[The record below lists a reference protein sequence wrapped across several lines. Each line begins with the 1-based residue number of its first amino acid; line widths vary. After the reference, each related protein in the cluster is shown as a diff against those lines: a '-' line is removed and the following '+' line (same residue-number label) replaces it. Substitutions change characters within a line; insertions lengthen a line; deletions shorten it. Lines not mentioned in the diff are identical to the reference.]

1 MEDETTRITP
11 LRAGVA
17 GVGWWGG
24 ELVRGAGASGSVDVV
39 SCYSPTEANRI
50 RFATRHRLRA
60 ASSWDDLIGDDEIE
74 AVFVATPHSTHLA
87 LVEEAIEA
95 GKHVFVD
102 KPLTLSVEEG
112 LACVEA
118 AEEAGLVLQ
127 VGHNRRRQGATRHIR
142 RLIEEGVLGTVVMA
156 DTNMSGSTG
165 LRGDSLNWRNDPG
178 ERPLSG
184 MTPYGVHLVDTL
196 HYLIGPISAVTAMR
210 GNVLSETS
218 LDDAAVLLLQFTG
231 GAVGMLGTS
240 TSVPT
245 TNRIGVLGSA
255 GTAWN
260 YDDGARLLVQGI
272 DDKAPSPRPVE
283 KIDTVAEEV
292 TDFAISVR
300 TGRPPEVG
308 GREGLA
314 VVGVLEA
321 AVESAGTGKTVE
333 VRPETRQG

>member
-1 MEDETTRITP
+1 MEDAANRSEP

-24 ELVRGAGASGSVDVV
+24 ELVRGARASGAVEMV
-39 SCYSPTEANRI
+39 SCFSPTGANRT
-50 RFATRHRLRA
+50 RFAAEHGLRA

-74 AVFVATPHSTHLA
+74 AVFVATPHSTHLS
-87 LVEEAIEA
+87 LVEDATGA
-95 GKHVFVD
+95 RKHVFVD
-102 KPLTLSVEEG
+102 KPLTLSVDEG
-112 LACVEA
+112 LQCVKA
-118 AEEAGLVLQ
+118 AEEAGVVLQ
-127 VGHNRRRQGATRHIR
+127 VGHNRRRQGATRRIR
-142 RLIEEGVLGTVVMA
+142 RLIEEGALGTVVMA
-156 DTNMSGSTG
+156 DANMSGTTG
-165 LRGDSLNWRNDPG
+165 LHGPTFGWRNDPE

-184 MTPYGVHLVDTL
+184 MTPYGVHLVDSL
-196 HYLIGPISAVTAMR
+196 HFLIGPISAVTAMR
-210 GNVLSETS
+210 GSVLSETS
-218 LDDAAVLLLQFTG
+218 LDDAAVLLLEFAG
-231 GAVGMLGTS
+231 GPVGMLGTS

-260 YDDGARLLVQGI
+260 YEDGARLLVQGV
-272 DDKAPSPRPVE
+272 DDKAPAPQPVE
-283 KIDTVAEEV
+283 QIDTVAEEL

-321 AVESAGTGKTVE
+321 ALESAVSGKTVE
-333 VRPETRQG
+333 VRAEAVRG